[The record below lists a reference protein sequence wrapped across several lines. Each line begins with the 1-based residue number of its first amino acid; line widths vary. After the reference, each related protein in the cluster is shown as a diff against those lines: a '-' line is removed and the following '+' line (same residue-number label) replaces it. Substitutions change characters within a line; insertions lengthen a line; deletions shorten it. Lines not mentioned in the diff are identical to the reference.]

1 MAQMSATAAKPAPA
15 APRYNGRNIFA
26 GLLTSLAILIAMLS
40 LLAFFLSVAALRA
53 ESTLSAPD
61 LSNFTQ
67 SIGAQ
72 IAKANP
78 NGPLSQG
85 AIQQA
90 LQNPSVIQQLSKSP
104 QQGSQA
110 LNQQLSHLDPSL
122 SQTLSKN
129 PVQLNL
135 GNNFIA
141 GAQQNLQ
148 NGAIWGALIA
158 AGLVILALLISTR
171 RDNVLRR
178 IGKWAIWVSIFAV
191 LFGWVLPWYISMH
204 VGGLIG
210 SLASWYSDSQATAHT
225 VYLLLL
231 IGGLGAYVAGKI
243 LKPRTV

>member
-1 MAQMSATAAKPAPA
+1 MAQMSAPAQSAPA

-90 LQNPSVIQQLSKSP
+90 LQNPSLIQQLSKSP

-129 PVQLNL
+129 PVSLDL

-148 NGAIWGALIA
+148 DSAIWGALIA
-158 AGLVILALLISTR
+158 AALVILALLISSR

-191 LFGWVLPWYISMH
+191 LFGWVLPWYLSTH

-210 SLASWYSDSQATAHT
+210 SLASWYSDSQTTAHT

-243 LKPRTV
+243 LKPRAV